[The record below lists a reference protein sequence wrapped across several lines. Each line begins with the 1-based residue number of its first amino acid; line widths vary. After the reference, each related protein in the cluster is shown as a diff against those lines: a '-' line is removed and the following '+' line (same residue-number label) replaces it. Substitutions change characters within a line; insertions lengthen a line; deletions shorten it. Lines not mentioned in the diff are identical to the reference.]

1 MMKRLKQLAVVIT
14 LLSGAV
20 LVQAEEADV
29 CAPFMKGKVDASL
42 LATMLSA
49 AEHGHLYRIQ
59 QTSSRVGF
67 CVNSKLSRIEGSFND
82 FQGGISL
89 ESGKKSDGQTMVLIR
104 TDSL

>member
-1 MMKRLKQLAVVIT
+1 MNMSGAMNMMKRLKQLAVVIT

-49 AEHGHLYRIQ
+49 AGRDI
-59 QTSSRVGF
+59 TGIRKKIRRPD
-67 CVNSKLSRIEGSFND
+67 NGSD
-82 FQGGISL
+82 Q
-89 ESGKKSDGQTMVLIR
+89 D
-104 TDSL
+104 